1 MKSVTTQIIQIGNSR
16 GVRLPKL
23 LLDQVSLSGEV
34 EISVEDDQIVIRS
47 ATRPRANWD
56 RQFQV
61 MAERGD
67 DKLLDES
74 TPTQWDEDEW
84 TW

>member
-1 MKSVTTQIIQIGNSR
+1 MKSVTTQIIRIGNSR

-34 EISVEDDQIVIRS
+34 EVSVEDDQIVIRS

-56 RQFQV
+56 QQFQA
-61 MAERGD
+61 MAERRD

-74 TPTQWDEDEW
+74 TPTQWDRDEW